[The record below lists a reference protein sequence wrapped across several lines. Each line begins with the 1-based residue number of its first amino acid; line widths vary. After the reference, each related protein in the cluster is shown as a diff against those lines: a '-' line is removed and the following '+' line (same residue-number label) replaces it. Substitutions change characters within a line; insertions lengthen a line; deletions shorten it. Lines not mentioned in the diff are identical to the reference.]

1 MGTIIMLYVAL
12 FALLSLA
19 SASDRIING
28 VDVTDTSVAPWQV
41 SLQKS
46 GSHFCG
52 GSLIAAGFVM
62 SACHCKQNTGATV
75 VMGTIYADTP
85 GQSHHGMFT
94 CHPSYSSSNNDYDY
108 SILTLQSD
116 ADLTDSN
123 VAVVAIAQKEYP
135 GGMAAQITGWGLT
148 NSNWLIPSWSVLLN
162 ANPTGEPVESAT
174 VCNASETQE
183 STADAWETL
192 AVHLSSSTQMMV
204 SLTWLETPLSVPQ
217 TAPSTPQESGPRTS
231 SSRTGSRESSLPNL
245 LLIFVIVNRI
255 LVFHFNK

>member
-1 MGTIIMLYVAL
+1 MGMISLLPSRHQTIIMLYVAL

-28 VDVTDTSVAPWQV
+28 VDVTETSVAPWQV

-85 GQSHHGMFT
+85 G
-94 CHPSYSSSNNDYDY
+94 
-108 SILTLQSD
+108 SD

-148 NSNWLIPSWSVLLN
+148 NSHLHQLPNQLQLADTFLV
-162 ANPTGEPVESAT
+162 SAT
-174 VCNASETQE
+174 ECKSYWGARRISDRMQCIGNPGVNSGSMGDSGGPLVVVDPDDGVTYLVGNTSFGTSDCSVNAPGIWSKNVVVKDWIEGII
-183 STADAWETL
+183 SA
-192 AVHLSSSTQMMV
+192 
-204 SLTWLETPLSVPQ
+204 
-217 TAPSTPQESGPRTS
+217 
-231 SSRTGSRESSLPNL
+231 
-245 LLIFVIVNRI
+245 
-255 LVFHFNK
+255 

>member
-1 MGTIIMLYVAL
+1 MLYVAL

-41 SLQKS
+41 SLQHS

-52 GSLIAAGFVM
+52 GSLIAAGYVM
-62 SACHCKQNTGATV
+62 SACHCKQTTGATV

-85 GQSHHGMFT
+85 GQSIHGMFQ

-148 NSNWLIPSWSVLLN
+148 NSHLHQLPNQLQLADTFLV
-162 ANPTGEPVESAT
+162 SAT
-174 VCNASETQE
+174 ECKSYWGARRISDRMQCIGNPGVNSGCMGDSGGPLVVVDPDDGVTYLVGNTSFGTSDCSVNAPGIWSKNVVVKDWIEGII
-183 STADAWETL
+183 SA
-192 AVHLSSSTQMMV
+192 
-204 SLTWLETPLSVPQ
+204 
-217 TAPSTPQESGPRTS
+217 
-231 SSRTGSRESSLPNL
+231 
-245 LLIFVIVNRI
+245 
-255 LVFHFNK
+255 

>member
-1 MGTIIMLYVAL
+1 MGMISLLPSRHQTIIMLYVAL

-28 VDVTDTSVAPWQV
+28 VDVTETSVAPWQV

-85 GQSHHGMFT
+85 GQSIHGMFQ

-108 SILTLQSD
+108 SILTLGSD

-123 VAVVAIAQKEYP
+123 
-135 GGMAAQITGWGLT
+135 L
-148 NSNWLIPSWSVLLN
+148 LIPSWSVLLN
-162 ANPTGEPVESAT
+162 ANPTGESVESAT

-192 AVHLSSSTQMMV
+192 VVHLSSSTQMMV
-204 SLTWLETPLSVPQ
+204 SLTWSETPLSVPQ
-217 TAPSTPQESGPRTS
+217 TAPSTPLESGPRTS

-245 LLIFVIVNRI
+245 FLTAVILYRNVI
-255 LVFHFNK
+255 LFHLQK

>member
-1 MGTIIMLYVAL
+1 MGMISLLPSRHQTIIMLYVAL

-28 VDVTDTSVAPWQV
+28 VDVTETSVAPWQV

-123 VAVVAIAQKEYP
+123 VAVVAIAQ
-135 GGMAAQITGWGLT
+135 T
-148 NSNWLIPSWSVLLN
+148 NSNLLILSWSVLLN

-174 VCNASETQE
+174 VCNASEIQE

-192 AVHLSSSTQMMV
+192 VVHLSSSTQ
-204 SLTWLETPLSVPQ
+204 
-217 TAPSTPQESGPRTS
+217 
-231 SSRTGSRESSLPNL
+231 
-245 LLIFVIVNRI
+245 
-255 LVFHFNK
+255 K